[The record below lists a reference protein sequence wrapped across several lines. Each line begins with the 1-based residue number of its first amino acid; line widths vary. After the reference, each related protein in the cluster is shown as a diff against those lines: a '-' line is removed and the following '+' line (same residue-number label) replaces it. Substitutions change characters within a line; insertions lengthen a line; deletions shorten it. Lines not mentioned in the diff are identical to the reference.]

1 MELLSTVKCFGGE
14 QRRYTHRSEV
24 LDCDMTV
31 SVYLPPQA
39 SQGPVPAVWFLAGL
53 TCTDEN
59 FVIKAGAQRYAAELG
74 LAIIC
79 PDTSPRG
86 DGVADDEAYDLGQ
99 GAGFYLNAT
108 QAPWAKHFRMWDY
121 LTAELPALVG
131 KACPVD
137 LQRQSIM
144 GHSMGGHGALTIGL
158 THPERFAAI
167 SAFAPI
173 VAPMQVPWGI
183 KAFTAYLGDDRSS
196 WAAHD
201 ACELLRNSSAALPPI
216 LIDQG
221 EADNFLAEQL
231 RPELF
236 EAEVNGRDITVRRRP
251 GYDHSYC
258 FIASFIGEHLAWHL
272 AQLER

>member
-1 MELLSTVKCFGGE
+1 MELISSVKCFGGR
-14 QRRYTHRSEV
+14 QNRYRHASNV
-24 LDCDMTV
+24 LACEMTV

-39 SQGPVPAVWFLAGL
+39 ESGPVPAVWFLAGL
-53 TCTDEN
+53 TCSDEN
-59 FVIKAGAQRYAAELG
+59 FVIKAGAQRYAAEHG
-74 LAIIC
+74 LALIC

-99 GAGFYLNAT
+99 GAGFYVNAT
-108 QAPWAKHFRMWDY
+108 QAPWAKHFQMWDY
-121 LTAELPALVG
+121 VTAELPALV
-131 KACPVD
+131 AEHCPLD
-137 LQRQSIM
+137 MSRQSIM

-183 KAFTAYLGDDRSS
+183 KALSAYLGEDRSD

-201 ACELLRNSSAALPPI
+201 AVHLLKTSAAALPPI

-221 EADNFLAEQL
+221 EADDFLAGQL
-231 RPELF
+231 RPELL
-236 EAEVNGRDITVRRRP
+236 EAEADGRDITVRRQT
-251 GYDHSYC
+251 GYDHSYF
-258 FIASFIGEHLAWHL
+258 FIASFVGEHLAWHAKAL
-272 AQLER
+272 KR

>member
-1 MELLSTVKCFGGE
+1 MEMLSTVKCFGGE
-14 QRRYTHRSEV
+14 QRRYRHRSDV

-39 SQGPVPAVWFLAGL
+39 EHGPVPVVWFLAGL
-53 TCTDEN
+53 TCNDEN

-86 DGVADDEAYDLGQ
+86 LEVANDDAYDLGQ

-121 LTAELPALVG
+121 ITAELPGLLG
-131 KACPVD
+131 EACPLD
-137 LQRQSIM
+137 MQRQSIM

-158 THPERFAAI
+158 TYPQRFAAI

-173 VAPMQVPWGI
+173 VAPMQVPWGV
-183 KAFTAYLGDDRSS
+183 KALTAYLGAEPSS

-201 ACELLRNSSAALPPI
+201 ACEILRTNEAALPPI

-231 RPELF
+231 RPELL
-236 EAEVNGRDITVRRRP
+236 EAQINGRDITVRRQA
-251 GYDHSYC
+251 GYDHSYF
-258 FIASFIGEHLAWHL
+258 FIASFVGEHLAWHRK
-272 AQLER
+272 QFDQ

>member
-14 QRRYTHRSEV
+14 QRRYSHRSDV
-24 LDCDMTV
+24 LDCGMTV

-39 SQGPVPAVWFLAGL
+39 ADGPVPAVWFLAGL
-53 TCTDEN
+53 TCNDEN

-74 LAIIC
+74 LALIC

-86 DGVADDEAYDLGQ
+86 EGVADDEAYDLGQ

-108 QAPWAKHFRMWDY
+108 QAPWAPHFRMWDY
-121 LTAELPALVG
+121 LTEELPALLAG
-131 KACPVD
+131 ACPVD

-158 THPERFAAI
+158 THPDRFASI

-183 KAFTAYLGDDRSS
+183 KALTAYLGDDRTR
-196 WAAHD
+196 WRAHD
-201 ACELLRNSSAALPPI
+201 AVELLGASDAALPPI

-231 RPELF
+231 RPELLQ
-236 EAEVNGRDITVRRRP
+236 AQIRGRDITLRRQP
-251 GYDHSYC
+251 GYDHSYF
-258 FIASFIGEHLAWHL
+258 FIASFVGEHLAWHGAAL
-272 AQLER
+272 TR